1 MALKEILKQK
11 IEEHRPRTA
20 RLVKEFGK
28 VKIDEVTIDQC
39 IGGARDVR
47 CLVTDI
53 SYLDPQEGI
62 RFRGKNIPETFEAL
76 PKAPGSAYP
85 TVESFWFSCLPARF
99 QQRHRWLKLPLSG
112 RSVRLFHSMC
122 LTQSVP
128 CPVKAIRW

>member
-20 RLVKEFGK
+20 RLQKEFGK
-28 VKIDEVTIDQC
+28 VKIDEVTIEQC

-76 PKAPGSAYP
+76 PKAPGSAILRLNP
-85 TVESFWFSCLPARF
+85 SGFSCLQAMF

-112 RSVRLFHSMC
+112 RHVRLFHSMC
-122 LTQSVP
+122 LTQSAP